1 MHLSHSDTWCLEW
14 STPLIKTAHH
24 PAFKNC
30 LPSPYDDFKTS
41 LLQFVCSSTSHK
53 YDNYNKA
60 PYIFL
65 SGCSLAPYVR
75 LIPTSILA
83 QKPG

>member
-24 PAFKNC
+24 PAFTLHMMTLK
-30 LPSPYDDFKTS
+30 PPY
-41 LLQFVCSSTSHK
+41 SSTSHK

-65 SGCSLAPYVR
+65 SGCSLAPYIR

-83 QKPG
+83 QKQG